1 MNVRYRFPWI
11 CLLILGLNTQPC
23 EGVYLIFRS
32 GLGSLRGRDIT
43 GLNDTSEPYAG
54 VTRTHITRPADDR
67 KGTQGSFPYKNYR
80 TLSVA
85 LGGEFD
91 IFTSS
96 VLNLELECLGAYAN
110 LDVSRKMITVG
121 PFQILQPDFR
131 VSRYRFYSGR
141 WNNLFT
147 AMYLKNQRIMGC
159 QVNLYWVQYLLDSLS
174 IGIGG
179 GIGGACVFTKFT
191 TWEGLQVNNVVGHNP
206 GAYWWEGSS
215 RYSRKYVYTGALLYN
230 LTAFLC
236 YEGFG
241 CRIEGGYRHI
251 AFSQLFD
258 NKVYGHSIPKL
269 GDLESDQVYV
279 GVGRTF

>member
-1 MNVRYRFPWI
+1 MNVRCRFQWI
-11 CLLILGLNTQPC
+11 CLLILSLNTQPC
-23 EGVYLIFRS
+23 QGKYLIFRS
-32 GLGSLRGRDIT
+32 GFGQLRGRDVT

-54 VTRTHITRPADDR
+54 VTRTHITRPADPQR
-67 KGTQGSFPYKNYR
+67 ATQGAFSYKDYH

-85 LGGEFD
+85 LGWEFD

-131 VSRYRFYSGR
+131 VSRYRFYNNR

-179 GIGGACVFTKFT
+179 GMGGACVFTKFT
-191 TWEGLQVNNVVGHNP
+191 TWEALIVNTTNIVVGQF
-206 GAYWWEGSS
+206 WEGSS
-215 RYSRKYVYTGALLYN
+215 CYRRKYVYTGALLYN

-241 CRIEGGYRHI
+241 CCIEGGYRHI

-269 GDLESDQVYV
+269 ADLESDQIYF
-279 GVGRTF
+279 GIRTRF

>member
-1 MNVRYRFPWI
+1 MNVRYRFLWI
-11 CLLILGLNTQPC
+11 CLLILSLNTQPC

-32 GLGSLRGRDIT
+32 GFGQLRGRDIT
-43 GLNDTSEPYAG
+43 GLKDTSEPYAG
-54 VTRTHITRPADDR
+54 VTRTHITRPADDG

-121 PFQILQPDFR
+121 HFQILQPDFR

-179 GIGGACVFTKFT
+179 GMGGACVFTKFT
-191 TWEGLQVNNVVGHNP
+191 TWEALNVDTTGVVGIP
-206 GAYWWEGSS
+206 FWEGSS
-215 RYSRKYVYTGALLYN
+215 RYRRKYVYTGALLYN

-269 GDLESDQVYV
+269 GDLESDQVYF
-279 GVGRTF
+279 GIGTRF